1 MNTLAVS
8 LVAGVLGNP
17 GIPYYGP
24 SYQYIPHVGPGDAY
38 VARGGERADGRH
50 KHPGRPALA
59 TPSTCTAR
67 ARPMRAPTP
76 CRKAANDR

>member
-24 SYQYIPHVGPGDAY
+24 NYQYIPHVGPGDAY
-38 VARGGERADGRH
+38 VARGGERADGCH
-50 KHPGRPALA
+50 KYQVGQPGYAVHMYGKDSPD
-59 TPSTCTAR
+59 AR
-67 ARPMRAPTP
+67 GYTVPRG
-76 CRKAANDR
+76 CE